1 MLQTD
6 GDRDEDWSSCGGG
19 SVSASNRGGGRQA
32 PAQSPISCRRTKK
45 GLTHLFGRCRS
56 LGPCLCATY
65 PGWQSFQGAIAR
77 GLQLVRSSWPFS
89 HVCVCVCET
98 PVPKGSFGSFD
109 LWSRAPCGLLIQKYL
124 EIGDGTPD
132 EDASHERN
140 CLRISMPKLECE
152 CFVLVLVLPQNQV
165 CVGTASGLRSVS

>member
-1 MLQTD
+1 MINEARVYDQRPTNPS
-6 GDRDEDWSSCGGG
+6 RIMMEA
-19 SVSASNRGGGRQA
+19 VS
-32 PAQSPISCRRTKK
+32 P
-45 GLTHLFGRCRS
+45 FGVC
-56 LGPCLCATY
+56 
-65 PGWQSFQGAIAR
+65 
-77 GLQLVRSSWPFS
+77 
-89 HVCVCVCET
+89 VCVCVCET

-109 LWSRAPCGLLIQKYL
+109 LWSRVPPCGLLIQKYL

-140 CLRISMPKLECE
+140 CLRISMPKLECK